1 MTKQIDKIFS
11 AMGTV
16 CSVTV
21 RGDRAEEAAAAVKDR
36 VMELHGKLNAYDPR
50 SEISR
55 INRNAGG
62 SFTEVSADTLQLIK
76 RSLRFSKQT
85 DGVCDITTTPLSQLW
100 KDGIKANRLPEA
112 RDVRRA
118 AALVDY
124 RDVTV
129 DGSRVLLKR
138 PGQKIDLGAI
148 AKGYAAEEAKRI
160 LVSYGVSDALINFG
174 GTVVTIGKPRTV
186 GIQDPFAGTGVAF
199 ASVTVQNKAVV
210 TSGLYEQGLQ
220 VNGRTYHHIIDPKTG
235 YPSDAETAG
244 ITLVGENAEELDALS
259 TAAFILPINKA
270 GKMLRSR
277 GIDAIFVTKRGNVY
291 ITDGLLDHYRF
302 FSKGA

>member
-1 MTKQIDKIFS
+1 MTKQIDRIFP

-21 RGDRAEEAAAAVKDR
+21 RGDRAEAAAAAVKGR
-36 VMELHGKLNAYDPR
+36 IMELHEKLNAYDPC

-62 SFTEVSADTLQLIK
+62 PFTEVSADTLQLIK
-76 RSLRFSKQT
+76 RSLRFSEQT
-85 DGVCDITTTPLSQLW
+85 DGVFDITTTPLSRLW
-100 KDGIKANRLPEA
+100 KDAIKKKRLPAEQ
-112 RDVRRA
+112 DVRRA
-118 AALVDY
+118 AALANY

-138 PGQKIDLGAI
+138 PGQQIDLGAI

-160 LVSYGVSDALINFG
+160 LTSYGVSDALINFG
-174 GTVVTIGKPRTV
+174 GTVVAIGKPQTV
-186 GIQDPFAGTGVAF
+186 GIQDPFAGTGVPCAW
-199 ASVTVQNKAVV
+199 VTVQNKAVV
-210 TSGLYEQGLQ
+210 TSGLYEQGFQ
-220 VNGRTYHHIIDPKTG
+220 AGGKTYHHIVDPKTG

-259 TAAFILPINKA
+259 TAAFILPMGKA
-270 GKMLRSR
+270 GKLLRSR
-277 GIDAIFVTKRGNVY
+277 GIDAVFITKRGNVY
-291 ITDGLLDHYRF
+291 LTDGLMDNFRF